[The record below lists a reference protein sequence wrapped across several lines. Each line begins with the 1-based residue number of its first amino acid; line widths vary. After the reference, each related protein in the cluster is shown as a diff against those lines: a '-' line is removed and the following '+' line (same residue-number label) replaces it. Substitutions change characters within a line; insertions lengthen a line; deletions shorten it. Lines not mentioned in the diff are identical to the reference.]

1 MVNQD
6 LKRGF
11 EFADALFRE
20 VCRGSP
26 SQINS
31 LCRAEEEEKVC
42 GSRSISKF
50 ISCLCHS
57 RGQQKVHRATFIK
70 PAGCPHPSG
79 LEQREW
85 KGGTGG
91 WQFIGR
97 IMAFFG
103 GQDRE

>member
-31 LCRAEEEEKVC
+31 LCRAEEEEKDFGAEKTNKKYVRDHRHSHLC
-42 GSRSISKF
+42 KLRPLLSPGSEVF
-50 ISCLCHS
+50 E
-57 RGQQKVHRATFIK
+57 QKE
-70 PAGCPHPSG
+70 
-79 LEQREW
+79 L
-85 KGGTGG
+85 
-91 WQFIGR
+91 
-97 IMAFFG
+97 
-103 GQDRE
+103 